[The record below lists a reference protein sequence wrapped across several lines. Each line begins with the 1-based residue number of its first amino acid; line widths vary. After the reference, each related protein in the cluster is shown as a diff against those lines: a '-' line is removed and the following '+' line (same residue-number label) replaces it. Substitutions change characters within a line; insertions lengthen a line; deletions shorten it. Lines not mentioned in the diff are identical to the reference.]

1 MEENKTPDK
10 IEPTQNLDTNSRV
23 IQPPISGD
31 GINTTQIEP
40 PKRQISQPQPTVAAQ
55 VQPQQIKTP
64 PTYAGPQPKN
74 PVVSYV
80 PGGIYVIAAVMIAP
94 MLRVIYSAVSV
105 FAVTRSFDPKTV
117 LELIKLS
124 FSSQLILACAAIAI
138 AGTVGGIML
147 FKRRRLGLT
156 IAIILA
162 LVLLIYGLVFTIKM
176 IGIAGSSVNFYGI
189 AEIYLFESISLG
201 ILLPIFVISYLMQ
214 QKVRDFVSF

>member
-1 MEENKTPDK
+1 
-10 IEPTQNLDTNSRV
+10 
-23 IQPPISGD
+23 
-31 GINTTQIEP
+31 
-40 PKRQISQPQPTVAAQ
+40 
-55 VQPQQIKTP
+55 
-64 PTYAGPQPKN
+64 
-74 PVVSYV
+74 
-80 PGGIYVIAAVMIAP
+80 
-94 MLRVIYSAVSV
+94 
-105 FAVTRSFDPKTV
+105 
-117 LELIKLS
+117 
-124 FSSQLILACAAIAI
+124 
-138 AGTVGGIML
+138 ML